1 MTGGERDASRR
12 CHQPGRRW
20 PGVAQEVVRLA
31 TLMAVCQPGTA
42 PTTLERSIGTLFGL
56 AIGDAL
62 GAPVEGWPRETIRT
76 ALGFV
81 RDYQYTILG
90 RGTVSDDTQ
99 MTLALAES
107 ITQERQFE
115 PEHFAFCLGEWM
127 RKHDQGIEA
136 ARGASKTVT
145 LTTRALY
152 RGIPWTETGQP
163 SASNVPAVRVAPLA
177 LYHLH
182 SDEAALLRD
191 VEDSALPTNVDPL
204 AISGAK
210 LIALAIRALLRTD
223 PGEFSPS
230 SFLDYLEIHARHF
243 SPRLAEALRPIR
255 EFLCQ
260 TPLEDQVF
268 GSPVAGYAHPEYCLD
283 LQAEIMDRFEV
294 LQRIGTGKFVLES
307 IPAAIYCFLQSPHNF
322 EMSIT
327 TAVNAGGDT
336 DSIAAMTGALSG
348 AFNGTTGIPQR
359 YLEELEHRDRLMDLA
374 TQLYAMADDSD
385 HSEPTTW
392 SLSVQITQLRQ
403 SE

>member
-1 MTGGERDASRR
+1 
-12 CHQPGRRW
+12 
-20 PGVAQEVVRLA
+20 
-31 TLMAVCQPGTA
+31 MAVCRPDEA
-42 PTTLERSIGTLFGL
+42 PTTIERCIGALFGL

-76 ALGFV
+76 AYGFI

-99 MTLALAES
+99 MAIALAES
-107 ITQERQFE
+107 ICQERQFD

-127 RKHDQGIEA
+127 RRHDQGIEA

-152 RGIPWTETGQP
+152 RGVHWTETGQP

-210 LIALAIRALLRTD
+210 VIALAIRALLRTD
-223 PGEFSPS
+223 PDHFSAS
-230 SFLDYLEIHARHF
+230 AFLDYLEMHARHF
-243 SPRLAEALRPIR
+243 SPRLADALSPVR
-255 EFLCQ
+255 EHVCQ
-260 TPLEDQVF
+260 TPLEDQIF
-268 GSPVAGYAHPEYCLD
+268 GAPIGGYQHPGFGQD
-283 LQAEIMDRFEV
+283 LQAEIRDRFEI
-294 LQRIGTGKFVLES
+294 LSQLGTGKFVLES
-307 IPAAIYCFLQSPHNF
+307 IPAAIYCFLQSPRNF
-322 EMSIT
+322 EMTVT

-336 DSIAAMTGALSG
+336 DSIASIAGALSG
-348 AFNGTTGIPQR
+348 AFNGCGGIPQR
-359 YLEELEHRDRLMDLA
+359 YLEELEHRDRLMDLGS
-374 TQLYAMADDSD
+374 QLCALAESTD
-385 HSEPTTW
+385 HEEPTRW
-392 SLSVQITQLRQ
+392 SLTVQVAKVRRS